1 MKYFELICTIVFAAL
16 TLTLILLKIFKV
28 GNRRRGVIKML
39 TSTVFLAAA
48 IYGCCIMQTPYCWL
62 LAIGVFFAFLGD
74 LLLVFMDKHSLFIGG
89 VVSFSAASLTLSVYS
104 VLVYGW
110 QWWSVIIF
118 GVMLAANIIL
128 QCKKVLSYGHGVVYL
143 NVYTVMV
150 GLCGCL
156 GLSLLCTSSSLGMA
170 MFGLGCFAYML
181 SDVCLGLYLYKF
193 RSPLIDAVN
202 TALYFPGMFLIA
214 ISLIL

>member
-1 MKYFELICTIVFAAL
+1 
-16 TLTLILLKIFKV
+16 
-28 GNRRRGVIKML
+28 
-39 TSTVFLAAA
+39 
-48 IYGCCIMQTPYCWL
+48 
-62 LAIGVFFAFLGD
+62 
-74 LLLVFMDKHSLFIGG
+74 LFIGG

-104 VLVYGW
+104 VLAYGW

-143 NVYTVMV
+143 DVYTVMV